1 MLQVTQKKE
10 TALVYDII
18 VDLEFAFIN
27 KPYHIY
33 GT

>member
-10 TALVYDII
+10 TALVNDII

-27 KPYHIY
+27 KHYHIY